1 MKTKVFLAC
10 IFFVFTIS
18 AFAQTHQLKGLVKE
32 SNEAAAFYDIQ
43 LIANDTILGS
53 TNENGL
59 FEIEASEKNYNL
71 QIIYFNDIVYEQE
84 INLISNLDLGIINVQ
99 SSTNLNELVI
109 EASKKLTER
118 KADRFI
124 YYVENSTAT
133 AGGTALDALKTT
145 PGVTVTQENI
155 GISGKNSVLVLIDDK
170 PTYMDQQELTNYLES
185 LSASNLSKIE
195 VITTPPAKYQ
205 AEGNSGIINIV
216 TKQIKQN
223 SWNSTLGAT
232 YQHSRRNT
240 QQYNAAFNLQKNKV
254 TLQSSLNLGERKS
267 FINWNNDI
275 YYNDAFWQNENASDA
290 KNKYISGKI
299 ALDYQL
305 NKNWKVGTKASI
317 YNSNFADTQPQVT
330 TIFDHE
336 GGSINQFLKN
346 NATSTDKTFQQIY
359 TIYSE
364 YKLDTLG
371 RKLSVDIDFVNYNS
385 PKTNDFTYAGFT
397 PTNELISN
405 STYTGINDIDIKIQ
419 NISGKADLELPTKF
433 ADFSTG
439 FRFSQSTSKN
449 NILALN
455 KNQDGIFVNNENLS
469 NYFKYIEKNQAVYF
483 SANKKLSEKWTFQG
497 GLRLEATQT
506 EGYSLQNDNR
516 HKNDYLKLFPTL
528 YVMHNFTDENSLGF
542 NYSRRIS
549 RPSYESLNPFRTI
562 NNEFSYNEGNPFLRP
577 SFSHNFELT
586 YTYKKLDSRIYASS
600 MKDGVNQASMLNAE
614 TKQNNYIWMNY
625 VDATNIGI
633 TESYTA
639 KIANWWTSVNT
650 FNFDYSI
657 SNIAISDQTY
667 KGTSASFFT
676 TNDFTLNATKTL
688 FFSLSYFQNFG
699 ETYQNFELKPYAK
712 FYATVKYLMLDKKL
726 ELSVSGSDIF
736 NGREYSKQEMYG
748 VTQKFKN
755 VWDAQR
761 VRFSLVYRFGNKN
774 IQTNERQSGNSE
786 ELQRI

>member
-1 MKTKVFLAC
+1 M
-10 IFFVFTIS
+10 
-18 AFAQTHQLKGLVKE
+18 
-32 SNEAAAFYDIQ
+32 
-43 LIANDTILGS
+43 
-53 TNENGL
+53 
-59 FEIEASEKNYNL
+59 
-71 QIIYFNDIVYEQE
+71 
-84 INLISNLDLGIINVQ
+84 
-99 SSTNLNELVI
+99 
-109 EASKKLTER
+109 
-118 KADRFI
+118 
-124 YYVENSTAT
+124 
-133 AGGTALDALKTT
+133 
-145 PGVTVTQENI
+145 
-155 GISGKNSVLVLIDDK
+155 
-170 PTYMDQQELTNYLES
+170 
-185 LSASNLSKIE
+185 
-195 VITTPPAKYQ
+195 
-205 AEGNSGIINIV
+205 
-216 TKQIKQN
+216 
-223 SWNSTLGAT
+223 
-232 YQHSRRNT
+232 
-240 QQYNAAFNLQKNKV
+240 
-254 TLQSSLNLGERKS
+254 
-267 FINWNNDI
+267 
-275 YYNDAFWQNENASDA
+275 
-290 KNKYISGKI
+290 
-299 ALDYQL
+299 DYQL
-305 NKNWKVGTKASI
+305 NKNWKVGTKASV
-317 YNSNFADTQPQVT
+317 YNSNFSDVQPQIT

-336 GGSINQFLKN
+336 NGSINQFLRN

-371 RKLSVDIDFVNYNS
+371 RKINIDIDFVNYNS
-385 PKTNDFTYAGFT
+385 PKTNNFTYASFT
-397 PTNELISN
+397 PTNELIPN
-405 STYTGINDIDIKIQ
+405 STSTGINDINIKIQ
-419 NISGKADLELPTKF
+419 NFSIKTDLELPTKF

-455 KNQDGIFVNNENLS
+455 KNQEGVFVNNENLS
-469 NYFKYIEKNQAVYF
+469 NYFKYTEKNQAVYF
-483 SANKKLSEKWTFQG
+483 SANKRISEKWTFQA

-586 YTYKKLDSRIYASS
+586 YTYQKLDSRIYLSN
-600 MKDGVNQASMLNAE
+600 MKDGVNQASMINAE

-633 TESYTA
+633 TEGYTA
-639 KIANWWTSVNT
+639 KITNWWTSVNT
-650 FNFDYSI
+650 FNFNYSI

-676 TNDFTLNATKTL
+676 TNDFTLNANKTL

-712 FYATVKYLMLDKKL
+712 FYSTVKYLMLDKKL
-726 ELSVSGSDIF
+726 ELSVSGGDIF

-755 VWDAQR
+755 VWNAQR

-774 IQTNERQSGNSE
+774 MQTNERQSGNSE